1 MKKLSMLIFGL
12 LISSVAFSQESEDKE
27 KEVSQET
34 VSTSQQQNNFS
45 KENIIVTPDGHLIT
59 DEKMNSTIAVT
70 NNRNL
75 KILYVASTLFFTE
88 NSALT

>member
-1 MKKLSMLIFGL
+1 MLIFGL
-12 LISSVAFSQESEDKE
+12 LISSVAFSQESEGKE

-45 KENIIVTPDGHLIT
+45 KENIIVTPGGHLIT